1 MTVFTCSDE
10 WEAMMTCIYRAW
22 ESGLGHRNIRLELE
36 SVLQQELFC
45 NYVHIDGEPEKAAKV
60 TASIRKKIS
69 WQAWQWVFYAAHSK
83 DRKKLDSIYRFLIYG
98 FHFGKRVTDMMTDPV
113 VMSLFELSRKVG
125 NEAHYFKE
133 IARFTCHRN
142 QVYVCHIEPENDIL
156 LMLEEQFTN
165 RMPSEYWVIID
176 DGRKKAL
183 IHPKNE
189 NAYYTELS
197 DGEWQLLRKTEKV
210 RDLYTDLWKEFFTT
224 VGIRERENPK
234 CQRTMLP
241 LRYRKH
247 MTEFMTDS

>member
-1 MTVFTCSDE
+1 
-10 WEAMMTCIYRAW
+10 
-22 ESGLGHRNIRLELE
+22 
-36 SVLQQELFC
+36 
-45 NYVHIDGEPEKAAKV
+45 
-60 TASIRKKIS
+60 
-69 WQAWQWVFYAAHSK
+69 
-83 DRKKLDSIYRFLIYG
+83 
-98 FHFGKRVTDMMTDPV
+98 MMTDPV
-113 VMSLFELSRKVG
+113 VMDLFELSRKVG

-156 LMLEEQFTN
+156 LMLEEQFSN

-189 NAYYTELS
+189 NAYYMELS
-197 DGEWQLLRKTEKV
+197 GGEWQFLKETEKV

-247 MTEFMTDS
+247 MTEFMPDS